1 MNKGIRIGFVASRLD
16 STDGVSL
23 ESKKWREILSRLDCE
38 CFCFCSET
46 DWPDDQAYLSQEA
59 SLSHVEVRTIN
70 HELFGEKKRTEET
83 AKRIAILKKHLKR
96 DLYAFVEQFGI
107 NLLIVENAL
116 SLPMNIP
123 LGLALAEFLAE
134 SQLPT
139 IAHHHDFWWERTR
152 YAGSPA
158 EDYLRGA
165 FPVALRTIH
174 HAVINSM
181 AGRELAFRTG
191 VKSTLIPNVMDFAHP
206 PPDSDGY
213 ADDLRETLGV
223 RSGERLILQPTRIV
237 PRKHIEK
244 AIELVRR
251 MDTDGVLLVTH
262 NAGDEGDDYKLY
274 LQDLAEIMDVRL
286 LLSAERFDAT
296 RRLKENG
303 DKVYSL
309 RDAYQRADLV
319 AYCSAIEGFG
329 NAFLEAIYYKRP
341 LIVSA
346 YEIFSLNI
354 APKGFKVLAFQEF
367 ISRGLVQKTE
377 QLLDRPERVAER
389 VETNYELGRKH
400 YSFEMLEKKLRHII
414 EECMESSDG

>member
-1 MNKGIRIGFVASRLD
+1 MKKGIRIGFVASRLD

-23 ESKKWREILSRLDCE
+23 ESKKWREVLSRLECE

-46 DWPDDQAYLSQEA
+46 DWPGDRAYLSPEA
-59 SLSHVEVRTIN
+59 SLSHEKVRAIN
-70 HELFGEKKRTEET
+70 HELFVEKKRSEET
-83 AKRIAILKKHLKR
+83 ARRIATLKKHLKR

-134 SQLPT
+134 SQLPA

-174 HAVINSM
+174 HVVINSM

-191 VKSTLIPNVMDFAHP
+191 VKSTLIPNVMDFAHA
-206 PPDSDGY
+206 PPDSDEY
-213 ADDLRETLGV
+213 ADDLRKTLGV
-223 RSGERLILQPTRIV
+223 RNGERLILQPTRIV

-262 NAGDEGDDYKLY
+262 DAGDEGYDYKLY
-274 LQDLAEIMDVRL
+274 LQDLAAIMDVRL

-329 NAFLEAIYYKRP
+329 NAFLEAIYFKRP

-346 YEIFSLNI
+346 YEIFSLDI

-367 ISRGLVQKTE
+367 ISRDLVQKTE
-377 QLLDRPERVAER
+377 QLLDRPERVAEW

-414 EECMESSDG
+414 EECMERSDG